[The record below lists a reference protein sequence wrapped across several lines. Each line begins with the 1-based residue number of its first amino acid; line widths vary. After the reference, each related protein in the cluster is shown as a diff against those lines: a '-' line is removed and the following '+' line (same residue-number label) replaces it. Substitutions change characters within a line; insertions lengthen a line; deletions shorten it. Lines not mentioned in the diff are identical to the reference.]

1 MSHKRL
7 NMHSFR
13 LLQEPM
19 LLILAFVGLTTGT
32 YPVLPLE
39 TPIRRCR
46 SRQPPQEYAWQDK
59 PVKPLVRSRTLRR
72 LGRCGS

>member
-1 MSHKRL
+1 MGL
-7 NMHSFR
+7 NMRSFR
-13 LLQEPM
+13 LPQEPM

-32 YPVLPLE
+32 YPVIPLE
-39 TPIRRCR
+39 TPTRRCR
-46 SRQPPQEYAWQDK
+46 GREPPQEYAWQDK